1 MAGAWLTAVIPVLML
16 AGFVSVNI
24 PVLDSYLRD
33 HCGPVFDEYARLTGK
48 LIPFLY

>member
-24 PVLDSYLRD
+24 PVLDSHLRD
-33 HCGPVFDEYARLTGK
+33 HCDARLTRK